1 MAEAQR
7 KEHKEEQTE
16 LEIAQEQLNIAREWW
31 HEYKGAGDEDEKA
44 AKQLYLE
51 VGRKLRKAKDN
62 AK

>member
-1 MAEAQR
+1 MVKAER
-7 KEHKEEQTE
+7 KEQKNAQTE
-16 LEIAQEQLNIAREWW
+16 LEIAQEQLNIARGWW
-31 HEYKGAGDEDEKA
+31 HEYKGAGDENEKA